1 LTTTQKTQKT
11 MNKLTKILNYLFA
24 AVTILI
30 IVITFLYSLENDH
43 LTQMQVFLHFKYR
56 YAVLFLIAFGVLI
69 HNNINDIEQ

>member
-1 LTTTQKTQKT
+1 